1 MAVWLRSRRFDVGL
15 QLGALAGIAP
25 ALFVWGAF
33 AGSRAASILPLAS
46 LVAIPFVHV
55 FGSFFVAFST
65 ERNRSAS
72 PPRRL
77 AVEWAIWAVAAL
89 VLLRVWPRGLAT
101 FALVYGGWHI
111 FRQNFGFVRELAARA
126 GLAGDK
132 TLRRLDHL
140 ACAAPAVALWL
151 LIASRGPW
159 DFLGADVYH
168 VAVPR
173 WLVALAFA
181 AIPGTIF
188 LRERRSRSSA
198 AGLLLLAGNALAL
211 VGPALVVDD
220 LTVIYTLAA
229 SYHGLQYLFYVAER
243 ERERRPELPGQTAL
257 LPLASAV
264 ALSMLGWSVAIGA
277 VASFAS
283 PAVANAVI
291 VGIWYA
297 VVPFH
302 YFVDGKIWRR
312 ARVRSPRIQ
321 SGHETASPR

>member
-1 MAVWLRSRRFDVGL
+1 MTVWLRSRRFDVGL
-15 QLGALAGIAP
+15 QVGALAGIAP
-25 ALFVWGAF
+25 ALVVWGAF
-33 AGSRAASILPLAS
+33 TGSRAASILPLAS

-55 FGSFFVAFST
+55 FGSFFFAFSA
-65 ERNRSAS
+65 ERNQSPS

-77 AVEWAIWAVAAL
+77 AVEWAIWAIAAL
-89 VLLRVWPRGLAT
+89 ALLRFWPRGLAT
-101 FALVYGGWHI
+101 FALLYGGWHI
-111 FRQNFGFVRELAARA
+111 FRQNFGFVRELAGRA
-126 GLAGDK
+126 GLGADP

-168 VAVPR
+168 LATPG

-181 AIPGTIF
+181 AIPATIL
-188 LRERRSRSSA
+188 LRERRLAGRA
-198 AGLLLLAGNALAL
+198 RATGAGLLLLGGNALAL

-243 ERERRPELPGQTAL
+243 ERERRPELAGQSAL
-257 LPLASAV
+257 LPLASAI
-264 ALSMLGWSVAIGA
+264 ALSMLVWSVAIGA

-283 PAVANAVI
+283 PEVANAVV
-291 VGIWYA
+291 VGVWYA

-302 YFVDGKIWRR
+302 YFVDGRIWRKRPAALSLPRR
-312 ARVRSPRIQ
+312 AR
-321 SGHETASPR
+321 A